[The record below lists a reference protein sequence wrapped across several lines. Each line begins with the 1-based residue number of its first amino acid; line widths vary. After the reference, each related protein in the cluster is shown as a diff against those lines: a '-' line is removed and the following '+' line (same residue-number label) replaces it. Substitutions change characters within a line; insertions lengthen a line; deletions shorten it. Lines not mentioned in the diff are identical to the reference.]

1 MMGWYG
7 GWGGWFAMSLVM
19 LAWVALVGV
28 AVWGAARLTT
38 HRFDPSGGA
47 RTPPPESARQIL
59 DRRLAAGEIDSDEY
73 ARIRHQLDERG
84 APHET
89 AS

>member
-28 AVWGAARLTT
+28 AVWAVARLTT
-38 HRFDPSGGA
+38 HGFDTAGGA
-47 RTPPPESARQIL
+47 RTPPAESARQIL
-59 DRRLAAGEIDSDEY
+59 DRRLAAGEIDAEEY
-73 ARIRHQLDERG
+73 ARIRHQLDER
-84 APHET
+84 AVPRE
-89 AS
+89 AAY